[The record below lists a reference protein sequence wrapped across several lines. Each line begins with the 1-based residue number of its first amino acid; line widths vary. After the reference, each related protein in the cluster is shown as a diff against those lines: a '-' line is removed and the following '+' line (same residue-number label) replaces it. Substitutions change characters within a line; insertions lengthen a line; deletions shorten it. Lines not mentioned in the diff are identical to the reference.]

1 MSVVLT
7 LLTSGWEAKSFT
19 DGSGWVQVTYLSKIL
34 IENIKH
40 YYQLQSILGQAK
52 STADYLRLI
61 NQGIDNSVGIL
72 ASLPVK
78 DEKILASLL
87 DFKKSLETVTDI
99 YGKIPKSGDAAMQL
113 LHDQSVAESLKMITS
128 FKEYSELQEAN
139 SIRFSQESRD
149 ASPKGAARMQ
159 AQVSSEIL
167 RSLSELIRLNS
178 QMLKLQSEQLALTN
192 KESKDSVNDYQKVRD
207 DFGKS
212 FSNTKLNLDLMKF

>member
-1 MSVVLT
+1 M
-7 LLTSGWEAKSFT
+7 LLAPWREAKAFT

-40 YYQLQSILGQAK
+40 YYQLQSLLGQAK
-52 STADYLRLI
+52 STEDYLRLI
-61 NQGIDNSVGIL
+61 NAGIDNSIGIL
-72 ASLPVK
+72 VSLPVQ
-78 DEKILASLL
+78 DEKILAQLK
-87 DFKKSLETVTDI
+87 DFKKSLETVSDI
-99 YGKIPKSGDAAMQL
+99 YGQIPKSGEAAMQL
-113 LHDQSVAESLKMITS
+113 LHDQTVAESLKMITS
-128 FKEYSELQEAN
+128 FKDYSELQEAN

-212 FSNTKLNLDLMKF
+212 FSNMKLNLDLMKF